1 MATLLDIKNRM
12 NIGKW
17 EWLWHLR
24 GGSFHVTA
32 HDERDLR
39 TPDLQERGRRLEVNM
54 REVRRR
60 EEQPVKQP
68 VNLAKRRI
76 ARARRQA

>member
-1 MATLLDIKNRM
+1 VKTLLDLQNDM
-12 NIGKW
+12 NIW
-17 EWLWHLR
+17 NWRWLWHLR

-32 HDERDLR
+32 RDSADLR

-54 REVRRR
+54 SEVRRQ

-76 ARARRQA
+76 ARARKRA